1 MINDYISIISRN
13 FARRKLRGWLT
24 ILGIL
29 IGITAVVSLVSLG
42 QGLSG
47 YVNEQ
52 FEKMVSDKIMI
63 TPGSSMAGMMGGTDV
78 KLTEDDLSAVQN
90 VRGVK
95 IAGGWLYSMTNIKF
109 RDETKQTWVIGIPL
123 DETHEIVSSMLSFK
137 ILDGRDLKVG
147 DKGKIVI
154 GYNLYTGDFF
164 DKGVKVG
171 DTLIIKEQEFSVI
184 GVVDKIGNPGDDA
197 QVYIAMDDARE
208 IFNNP
213 DEYNMLMVQVVKG
226 TDINS
231 ISEAI
236 KKRLRNTRDV
246 KEGEE
251 DFNVQTTEELMKTSL
266 SILSIVQAVIVAIAA
281 ISLLVGGIGIMNTMY
296 TSVLERTREI
306 GIMKAIGARNSD
318 ILAIFLIESG
328 MIGLVGG
335 AIGALFGVALSKI
348 AEFGA
353 AYAGYGILKISF
365 SPTLIIG
372 VLLFSFITGM
382 ISGITPAMQ
391 AARMKP
397 VEALRYE

>member
-1 MINDYISIISRN
+1 MISDYISIISRN

-52 FEKMVSDKIMI
+52 FEKMGSDKIMI

-78 KLTEDDLSAVQN
+78 KLTEDDLKAVQN

-95 IAGGWLYSMTNIKF
+95 IAGGWVYSMTNIKF
-109 RDETKQTWVIGIPL
+109 RDETKQTWIIGIPL
-123 DETHEIVSSMLSFK
+123 DETHDIVSSMLNFK
-137 ILDGRDLKVG
+137 ILAGRDLKPG

-184 GVVDKIGNPGDDA
+184 GIVDKIGNPSDDK
-197 QVYIAMDDARE
+197 QIYIAMDDARE
-208 IFNNP
+208 LFDNP

-236 KKRLRNTRDV
+236 KKKLRNTRDV

-251 DFNVQTTEELMKTSL
+251 DFTVQTTEELMKTSM
-266 SILSIVQAVIVAIAA
+266 SILSVVQAVIVAIAA

-353 AYAGYGILKISF
+353 AYAGYGILKVSF
-365 SPTLIIG
+365 SPMLIIG
-372 VLLFSFITGM
+372 ALLFSFITGM

-391 AARMKP
+391 ASRMRP